1 MPLSNGY
8 HSSSSFFL
16 GYSDLKHR
24 GRTSKST
31 INVVSIEDFEE

>member
-1 MPLSNGY
+1 MPISTGY

-24 GRTSKST
+24 GKTSKST
-31 INVVSIEDFEE
+31 INVVCIEEAF